1 MFSKFLNLEP
11 AKKDRIINAAL
22 NEFTRNGFEKASTN
36 EIVKKANISKG
47 LLFHYF
53 NNKKDL
59 FLFLYDYS
67 LRIFIDEFLGKIDLA
82 EKDILLRLR
91 QKALLKTEVI
101 KKHPEIF
108 DFIVSANC
116 EESSEIKDEIECRT
130 KDAYTANYGKI
141 YEDIDTARFR
151 EGIDIKR
158 AINIINW
165 TIESIR
171 NQEHEKLKQHS
182 YDQTYYD
189 EIVTEMDA
197 YTELLRKCFY
207 KE

>member
-1 MFSKFLNLEP
+1 MFSKFLNLKPE
-11 AKKDRIINAAL
+11 KKDRIINAAL
-22 NEFTRNGFEKASTN
+22 NEFRRNGFEKASTN
-36 EIVKKANISKG
+36 EIVEKANISKG

-53 NNKKDL
+53 KNKKDL
-59 FLFLYDYS
+59 FLYMYDYS
-67 LRIFIDEFLGKIDLA
+67 LQIFVDEFLEKIDFT
-82 EKDILLRLR
+82 EKDILLRMR

-108 DFIVSANC
+108 DFIVTANC
-116 EESSEIKDEIECRT
+116 EESTEIKNEIERRT
-130 KDAYTANYGKI
+130 KDAYTANYGRI
-141 YEDIDTARFR
+141 YEDIDIGKFR

-158 AINIINW
+158 AINVINW
-165 TIESIR
+165 TIEGIR

-189 EIVTEMDA
+189 EIAAEMDV
-197 YTELLRKCFY
+197 YTDLLKKCFY